1 MAAELDATRRECVQL
16 HTLCKQLMSDLDY
29 ARAQK
34 ESALEQQQQQV
45 CSPLSTCTK
54 VCSKQVPTFYLSG
67 NCNIGQL
74 VALFKRGANACNVLW
89 TLLLMAVH
97 DVVMVEF

>member
-34 ESALEQQQQQV
+34 ENALEQQQQV
-45 CSPLSTCTK
+45 CLTL
-54 VCSKQVPTFYLSG
+54 VHVMRQCSEQ
-67 NCNIGQL
+67 
-74 VALFKRGANACNVLW
+74 
-89 TLLLMAVH
+89 
-97 DVVMVEF
+97 